1 MAWNMESTHKK
12 RKLNQD
18 EIPRITYKWVF
29 FAGTLLKYPTWG
41 ILPENNAP
49 VYSMIFNKEY

>member
-1 MAWNMESTHKK
+1 MEATHNK

-18 EIPRITYKWVF
+18 EIHCITYKWFF

-41 ILPENNAP
+41 ILPENNAY
-49 VYSMIFNKEY
+49 VDNDHK

>member
-1 MAWNMESTHKK
+1 MESTHKK

-29 FAGTLLKYPTWG
+29 FAGTFLKYPTWG
-41 ILPENNAP
+41 NQTVFTQA
-49 VYSMIFNKEY
+49 FND

>member
-1 MAWNMESTHKK
+1 MESTHKK

-29 FAGTLLKYPTWG
+29 TDQ
-41 ILPENNAP
+41 
-49 VYSMIFNKEY
+49 YSHICKHTVDGSDHDRFTEINYNSN